1 MFQAHNLHFAKD
13 MLTCLILYHY
23 FNSSFELSVD
33 IFDYLDT
40 LVELEKRSE
49 FSFITIEVI
58 FLLREPLLSL
68 SMIVA
73 Y

>member
-1 MFQAHNLHFAKD
+1 
-13 MLTCLILYHY
+13 MLQLILYHY

-49 FSFITIEVI
+49 FSLITIEVS
-58 FLLREPLLSL
+58 FLLRKPLLCL
-68 SMIVA
+68 SMIKLSDFLRIQSEL
-73 Y
+73 